1 MPVLQWSLLFL
12 LSLLLSLLF
21 LFVHLPG
28 PLLLGSMIVGIIF
41 SLRGISLR
49 PPRCTFL
56 AAQAILGCMI
66 AQNLTGSI
74 FTTLA
79 AHWPMVIAIL
89 LATLL
94 SSTAIGWLLVRY
106 SKLPGNTG
114 AWGSSPGGAAA
125 MVAMAQEYGADIR
138 LVAFMQYLRVLLVV
152 AAAALVTRL
161 IMGEQTQAVSEQLVW
176 FPPLSI
182 NLFSTLLLAVVAG
195 TAGRLLRIPSGVM
208 LLPMLAGALLNAGG
222 VMVIELPEW
231 LLAMAYMAIGWQIG
245 LGFDKQIFLMALH
258 PLPQI
263 LLSIFSLMAICAAM
277 AWGLAHYMQIDFL
290 TAYLATSPGGV
301 DSVAVIAAGSH
312 TDMAL
317 IMAMQTLRLF
327 SILLTGPAI
336 ARFISAHAPR
346 KAHS

>member
-1 MPVLQWSLLFL
+1 MPVLQWSLLFV

-21 LFVHLPG
+21 LLIHLPG

-41 SLRGISLR
+41 SLRGISLH

-56 AAQAILGCMI
+56 GAQAILGCMI

-79 AHWPMVIAIL
+79 AHWPLVIVIL
-89 LATLL
+89 LATLI
-94 SSTAIGWLLVRY
+94 SSAI
-106 SKLPGNTG
+106 
-114 AWGSSPGGAAA
+114 
-125 MVAMAQEYGADIR
+125 
-138 LVAFMQYLRVLLVV
+138 
-152 AAAALVTRL
+152 
-161 IMGEQTQAVSEQLVW
+161 
-176 FPPLSI
+176 
-182 NLFSTLLLAVVAG
+182 
-195 TAGRLLRIPSGVM
+195 
-208 LLPMLAGALLNAGG
+208 
-222 VMVIELPEW
+222 
-231 LLAMAYMAIGWQIG
+231 IGWQIG
-245 LGFDKQIFLMALH
+245 LGFDKQIFLMALR

-312 TDMAL
+312 ADMAL

-327 SILLTGPAI
+327 SILLTGPAV
-336 ARFISAHAPR
+336 ARFISVHAPKR
-346 KAHS
+346 PA

>member
-12 LSLLLSLLF
+12 LSLLLSLFF
-21 LFVHLPG
+21 LLIHLPG
-28 PLLLGSMIVGIIF
+28 SLLLGSMIVGIIF
-41 SLRGISLR
+41 SMRGIALH

-66 AQNLTGSI
+66 AQNLTSAI

-79 AHWPMVIAIL
+79 AHWPMVMVIL
-89 LATLL
+89 LSTLIA
-94 SSTAIGWLLVRY
+94 STAIGWLLVRY
-106 SKLPGNTG
+106 SNLPGNTG

-152 AAAALVTRL
+152 GAAALVTRL
-161 IMGEQTQAVSEQLVW
+161 VMGDQAQAVSQQMVW

-182 NLFSTLLLAVVAG
+182 NLLSTILLAAVAG
-195 TAGRLLRIPSGVM
+195 TAGRVLRVPSGVM

-231 LLAMAYMAIGWQIG
+231 LLAIAYMAIGWQIG
-245 LGFDKQIFLMALH
+245 LGFDKQIFLMALR

-312 TDMAL
+312 ADMAL

-346 KAHS
+346 KPPS